1 MTLTLNNTNTLT
13 ANNIVVNG
21 TDISS
26 LYATKTYVD
35 NEIANINVGSGGGGG
50 ITQQD
55 LDDAINPVIAVNDG
69 QNLVITDI
77 NNNLANNF
85 QTTTQLNI
93 NFYNKTEV
101 DSAIEVVDTK
111 ALNNFNS
118 INAINTNL
126 TNNYKNNTQLD
137 NDYYTKAQINSN
149 NWIDNTALA
158 PYATTATL
166 TANYKNNTQLE
177 TDYYTKAQID
187 ANNWINNTALA
198 PYATTATL
206 TANYKNNTQLE
217 TDYYTKAQI
226 DANNWIDNTALA
238 GYALTS
244 TLTSDYLTSTQIGN
258 SYYNKGE
265 VDGLIAGVS
274 GGGGGV
280 TNPIELVD
288 SNTSIERYTNATK
301 SNISLDLSINE
312 TASAIR
318 LINGTNDDTD
328 TNTYIECNN
337 TTNGTTFFKQLFI
350 KGAVSFDNDTIFLPV
365 SSNGIQLWRISNNGD
380 PTLRIR
386 DGTAQWIYVNN
397 NLKCTNANTEDGNI
411 MILNDN
417 SAVNNSNRMRLG
429 SLTSAEV
436 GIGKANESGYF
447 LSVGGATKVDSLE
460 VDNNITMNGDTIT
473 STNNNGVEIFKNTT
487 DASNVLTV
495 KNAQGY
501 IKMHS
506 FNINAYN
513 SSNNSPSLLLLNTIA
528 NAGVYCLNLGIGVIA
543 GSNRLSVGGGN
554 TNIGGTSSFQG
565 ASTFNN
571 SILVSGDG
579 RIYQQANANNSLNII
594 SLTEQNFSLQSNRNA
609 DPSQSDIYINL
620 NTSNGITLNKATVF
634 NDIVN
639 TIGKFTSEGDFD
651 VDIGATG
658 TPEFRVLGS
667 SVNFFEKASI
677 THTQLPGPID
687 QIFFRNPDTNGQ
699 TIIEIGTKNV
709 FEVNDGGI
717 DIIGDISY
725 TGSIGPSSDKRL
737 KEDIKDLKTE
747 KAVELVKNIKPKTY
761 KFINKEKY
769 GDRSC
774 CGFIANEMM
783 EYKGF
788 PKEWSNIVRQGR
800 DGYLKFDY
808 SMTTPLLWS
817 ALQYALNE
825 IDKIESEKDDL
836 LDLVKSMKKEMK
848 TMKGEITKIKNK
860 MKGNDKSDSD

>member
-1 MTLTLNNTNTLT
+1 MVLTLNNTNTVS
-13 ANNIVVNG
+13 ANNIVDNG
-21 TDISS
+21 TALSD
-26 LYATKTYVD
+26 LYATINYVD
-35 NEIANINVGSGGGGG
+35 TEISNINVGSGGGG
-50 ITQQD
+50 ISQQD
-55 LDDAINPVIAVNDG
+55 LDDAINPIIAVNDG

-85 QTTTQLNI
+85 QTRAQFNT
-93 NFYNKTEV
+93 NFYNKTQV
-101 DSAIEVVDTK
+101 DSAIAVVDTK
-111 ALNNFNS
+111 ALDNFNS

-126 TNNYKNNTQLD
+126 TNNYKNNTQLN
-137 NDYYTKAQINSN
+137 NDYYTKTEIDAN

-166 TANYKNNTQLE
+166 AANCKNNTQLDN
-177 TDYYTKAQID
+177 DYYTKAQID

-206 TANYKNNTQLE
+206 TANYRNNTQLDN
-217 TDYYTKAQI
+217 DYYTKTQI

-238 GYALTS
+238 PYATTA
-244 TLTSDYLTSTQIGN
+244 TLTTNYQTN
-258 SYYNKGE
+258 SQLATNYYNKGE

-280 TNPIELVD
+280 FSSPIELVD
-288 SNTSIERYTNATK
+288 ANTSIERYTNATK
-301 SNISLDLSINE
+301 SNVSLDLSINE

-318 LINGTNDDTD
+318 LINGDNDDTD

-350 KGAVSFDNDTIFLPV
+350 KGATSFDNDTIFLPV

-397 NLKCTNANTEDGNI
+397 NLKCTQANTEDGNI

-473 STNNNGVEIFKNTT
+473 STNNNGIQIFKNTT
-487 DASNVLTV
+487 DASNVLEV

-501 IKMHS
+501 IRMHS

-513 SSNNSPSLLLLNTIA
+513 TSNNSPSLLLLNTIA

-543 GSNRLSVGGGN
+543 GANRLSVGGGN
-554 TNIGGTSSFQG
+554 SNFGGTSTFQG

-571 SILVSGDG
+571 SILVSGGG

-594 SLTEQNFSLQSNRNA
+594 SLTEQNFSLQSNRNT
-609 DPSQSDIYINL
+609 DPAQSDIYINL

-634 NDIVN
+634 NDTVN

-677 THTQLPGPID
+677 THTQLAGPID

-717 DIIGDISY
+717 DVIGDISY

-737 KEDIKDLKTE
+737 KENIKEIKRN
-747 KAVELVKNIKPKTY
+747 KAVDLVKYIVPKTY
-761 KFINKEKY
+761 KFIDKEKY
-769 GDRSC
+769 GDNNH
-774 CGFIANEMM
+774 CGFIANDFISD
-783 EYKGF
+783 KI
-788 PKEWSNIVRQGR
+788 PDEWGNIVREGR

-808 SMTTPLLWS
+808 SMTTPILWS
-817 ALQYALNE
+817 ALQHALNE
-825 IDKIESEKDDL
+825 IDKLKKDINKL
-836 LDLVKSMKKEMK
+836 KKD
-848 TMKGEITKIKNK
+848 NK
-860 MKGNDKSDSD
+860 DTDSDKSPKAKAKAKAKSKN